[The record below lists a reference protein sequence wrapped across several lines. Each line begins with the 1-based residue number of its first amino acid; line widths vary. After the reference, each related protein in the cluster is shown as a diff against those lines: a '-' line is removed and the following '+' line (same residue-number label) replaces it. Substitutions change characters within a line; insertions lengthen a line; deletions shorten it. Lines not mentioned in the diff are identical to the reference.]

1 MLIRVKSSRMSPE
14 GPAMLPISVLCNII
28 ESGFE
33 PLSCECTESLGL
45 LRIEVY
51 DSVSG
56 RVELLINGVSTAELT
71 SVRAISD
78 FVGELRTEMKAG
90 RRAFAG

>member
-1 MLIRVKSSRMSPE
+1 
-14 GPAMLPISVLCNII
+14 MLPISVLCNIV

-45 LRIEVY
+45 LRIEVF
-51 DSVSG
+51 DPVTG
-56 RVELLINGVSTAELT
+56 RVELLVSGVSTAELT

>member
-1 MLIRVKSSRMSPE
+1 
-14 GPAMLPISVLCNII
+14 MLPISVLCNIV

-33 PLSCECTESLGL
+33 PLSCECTETLGL
-45 LRIEVY
+45 LRIQVFEP
-51 DSVSG
+51 VSG
-56 RVELLINGVSTAELT
+56 DVKLLLDGVSTEQLT

>member
-1 MLIRVKSSRMSPE
+1 
-14 GPAMLPISVLCNII
+14 MLPISVLCNII

-90 RRAFAG
+90 RRAFEG

>member
-1 MLIRVKSSRMSPE
+1 MV
-14 GPAMLPISVLCNII
+14 PISVLCSIV

-45 LRIEVY
+45 LRIEIHEPVT
-51 DSVSG
+51 G
-56 RVELLINGVSTAELT
+56 RVELLISGVSTANLD

-78 FVGELRTEMKAG
+78 FVGELRTEIKAG

>member
-1 MLIRVKSSRMSPE
+1 MVPV
-14 GPAMLPISVLCNII
+14 SVLCNIV

-51 DSVSG
+51 DVATG
-56 RVELLINGVSTAELT
+56 RVELLLSGVSTAELT

-78 FVGELRTEMKAG
+78 FIGELRTEIKAG

>member
-1 MLIRVKSSRMSPE
+1 MVPV
-14 GPAMLPISVLCNII
+14 SVLCNIV

-33 PLSCECTESLGL
+33 PLSCDCTESGGL
-45 LRIEVY
+45 LRIEVF
-51 DSVSG
+51 DPASG
-56 RVELLINGVSTAELT
+56 QVKLMIAGVSTEQLT

-78 FVGELRTEMKAG
+78 FIGELRTEMSAG

>member
-1 MLIRVKSSRMSPE
+1 
-14 GPAMLPISVLCNII
+14 MLPISVLCNIV
-28 ESGFE
+28 ESGFA
-33 PLSCECTESLGL
+33 PLSCECTEYGGL

-51 DSVSG
+51 EPATG
-56 RVELLINGVSTAELT
+56 RVELLISGVSIEQLT

-78 FVGELRTEMKAG
+78 LVAELRNEMNAG

>member
-1 MLIRVKSSRMSPE
+1 MV
-14 GPAMLPISVLCNII
+14 PISVLCNIV

-45 LRIEVY
+45 LRIEIH
-51 DSVSG
+51 DAATG
-56 RVELLINGVSTAELT
+56 RVELLLSGVSTAELT

-78 FVGELRTEMKAG
+78 FIGELRT
-90 RRAFAG
+90 

>member
-1 MLIRVKSSRMSPE
+1 MV
-14 GPAMLPISVLCNII
+14 PISVLCNIV

-33 PLSCECTESLGL
+33 PLACECTESGGL
-45 LRIEVY
+45 LRIEVFEPA
-51 DSVSG
+51 SG
-56 RVELLINGVSTAELT
+56 HVRLMIAGVSTEELT

-78 FVGELRTEMKAG
+78 FIGELRAEMSAG

>member
-1 MLIRVKSSRMSPE
+1 
-14 GPAMLPISVLCNII
+14 MLPISVLCNIV

-33 PLSCECTESLGL
+33 PLACECTETLGL

-51 DSVSG
+51 EREPRCVKLRID
-56 RVELLINGVSTAELT
+56 NVSTEHLT

-78 FVGELRTEMKAG
+78 FVGELRKEMRAG
-90 RRAFAG
+90 RRALAG

>member
-1 MLIRVKSSRMSPE
+1 
-14 GPAMLPISVLCNII
+14 MLPISVLCNIV

-45 LRIEVY
+45 LRIEVF
-51 DSVSG
+51 DPVTG
-56 RVELLINGVSTAELT
+56 RVELLISGVSTAELT

-78 FVGELRTEMKAG
+78 FIGELRTEMKAG

>member
-1 MLIRVKSSRMSPE
+1 MV
-14 GPAMLPISVLCNII
+14 PISVLCNIM

-33 PLSCECTESLGL
+33 PLSCDCTENGGL
-45 LRIEVY
+45 LRIEVFEPA
-51 DSVSG
+51 SG
-56 RVELLINGVSTAELT
+56 RVELLISGVSTAQLT

-78 FVGELRTEMKAG
+78 LIGELRTEMSAG

>member
-1 MLIRVKSSRMSPE
+1 MVPV
-14 GPAMLPISVLCNII
+14 SVLCNII

-51 DSVSG
+51 DTATG
-56 RVELLINGVSTAELT
+56 RVELLLSGVSTAELT

-78 FVGELRTEMKAG
+78 FIGELRTEMKAG

>member
-1 MLIRVKSSRMSPE
+1 
-14 GPAMLPISVLCNII
+14 MLPISVLCNII

>member
-1 MLIRVKSSRMSPE
+1 
-14 GPAMLPISVLCNII
+14 MLPISVLCNIV
-28 ESGFE
+28 ESGFT
-33 PLSCECTESLGL
+33 PLSCECTESGGL

-51 DSVSG
+51 EPVSG
-56 RVELLINGVSTAELT
+56 RVELLISGVSTEQLT

-78 FVGELRTEMKAG
+78 LVGELRTEMSAG

>member
-1 MLIRVKSSRMSPE
+1 
-14 GPAMLPISVLCNII
+14 MLPISVLCNIV

-33 PLSCECTESLGL
+33 PLSCECTETLGL
-45 LRIEVY
+45 LRIEVFEP
-51 DSVSG
+51 DSGV
-56 RVELLINGVSTAELT
+56 VKLLLDGVSTEQLT
-71 SVRAISD
+71 SVRAISE

>member
-1 MLIRVKSSRMSPE
+1 
-14 GPAMLPISVLCNII
+14 MLPISVLCNIV

-51 DSVSG
+51 EPATG

-78 FVGELRTEMKAG
+78 FIGELRTEMSAG

>member
-1 MLIRVKSSRMSPE
+1 
-14 GPAMLPISVLCNII
+14 MLPISVLCNIV

-45 LRIEVY
+45 LRIEVF
-51 DSVSG
+51 DPVTG
-56 RVELLINGVSTAELT
+56 RVALLISGVSTAELT

-78 FVGELRTEMKAG
+78 FIGELRTEMKAG

>member
-1 MLIRVKSSRMSPE
+1 MV
-14 GPAMLPISVLCNII
+14 PISVLCSIV

-51 DSVSG
+51 DSVTK
-56 RVELLINGVSTAELT
+56 RVELLISGVSTAELT
-71 SVRAISD
+71 NVRAISD
-78 FVGELRTEMKAG
+78 FVGELRTEMRAG

>member
-1 MLIRVKSSRMSPE
+1 
-14 GPAMLPISVLCNII
+14 MLPISVLCSIV

-51 DSVSG
+51 DSVTK
-56 RVELLINGVSTAELT
+56 RVELLISGVSTAELT
-71 SVRAISD
+71 NVRAISD
-78 FVGELRTEMKAG
+78 FVGELRTEMRAG

>member
-1 MLIRVKSSRMSPE
+1 MV
-14 GPAMLPISVLCNII
+14 PISVLCSIV

-33 PLSCECTESLGL
+33 PLACECTETLGL

-51 DSVSG
+51 ERQPRCVKLRID
-56 RVELLINGVSTAELT
+56 NVSTEQLT